1 MKYGKIIQGYV
12 TIKPNIKYDFSEVVE
27 ITGYLYIRSEAKLP
41 QLQTVGGGL
50 YIWSGAKLE
59 VRKNIK
65 YDQVNAEKIALDF
78 TFNCFLNLGFFWAD
92 GILAK
97 FISKK
102 QNKETTVYKV
112 QILGQSKISYCV
124 EVNGV
129 YSHGDTIK
137 EAKDSLIYKISNR
150 DTSIYESFTLDT
162 VVTFE
167 DAVKMYHAIT
177 GACEGGMR
185 HFCENVLRDK
195 RKKYTVKEVIELTE
209 GQYNNEKLGQFFS
222 YNVAQLV

>member
-1 MKYGKIIQGYV
+1 MLSKEISFFL
-12 TIKPNIKYDFSEVVE
+12 FSD
-27 ITGYLYIRSEAKLP
+27 
-41 QLQTVGGGL
+41 
-50 YIWSGAKLE
+50 
-59 VRKNIK
+59 N
-65 YDQVNAEKIALDF
+65 F

-124 EVNGV
+124 EANGI

-167 DAVKMYHAIT
+167 DAVKMYRAIT
-177 GACEGGMR
+177 GACEGGTR

-195 RKKYTVKEVIELTE
+195 RKKYTVKEVIELTK
-209 GQYNNEKLGQFFS
+209 GQYNNEKLGQFFG